1 MSLRLPFIVMATFAM
16 TASLASRAA
25 SAATPDNFYP
35 ELQQYLDQR
44 AGEFDQIPAER
55 KALLKQLGEY
65 VDKTQKS
72 GEPVRLTFI
81 CTHNSRRSHMSQLA
95 AAVAARY
102 YGVDGVETFSGG
114 TEATAFNP
122 RALAAVRRAGFQIDE
137 VEESKNPRFPV
148 RYNAKDDALVCFSK
162 VYSNPPNPREKYCA
176 VMTCS
181 QADKSCPVVIGSS
194 LRLPIP
200 YDDPKMSDGTP
211 EEAKTYDVRLAQI
224 TREMLYAFSTVTE

>member
-1 MSLRLPFIVMATFAM
+1 MNRLSVVGTFVMLAATFAQADDSPNSKG
-16 TASLASRAA
+16 T
-25 SAATPDNFYP
+25 FYP
-35 ELQQYLDQR
+35 ELQTYLDQR
-44 AGEFDQIPAER
+44 VGEFDQIPAER
-55 KALLKQLGEY
+55 KTLLKQLGEY
-65 VDKTQKS
+65 VYKTQKK

-95 AAVAARY
+95 AAVASRY
-102 YGVDGVETFSGG
+102 YRIDGVEAFSGG

-122 RALAAVRRAGFQIDE
+122 RAVAAVRRAGFQIDE
-137 VEESKNPRFPV
+137 VEESRNPRFPV

-162 VYSNPPNPREKYCA
+162 VYADPSNPQEKYCA

-200 YDDPKMSDGTP
+200 YDDPKVSDGTP
-211 EEAKTYDVRLAQI
+211 EEAKTYDARLAHI
-224 TREMLYAFSTVTE
+224 TREMLYAFSTIER